1 MRRSILGNF
10 FCEDIKKCEG
20 KLLECLDWNLQK
32 TTVFDVLEFF
42 MSQGIIFRGDCIDG
56 KEVGETETLA
66 RGSRNST
73 KRVNIEENL
82 NGNDSNKTRCV
93 DNNDNSKIINNG
105 DNMTNIGNVD
115 HSEDSKSKNED
126 NGGVGNKKFKICK
139 LY

>member
-1 MRRSILGNF
+1 M
-10 FCEDIKKCEG
+10 
-20 KLLECLDWNLQK
+20 ECLDWNLQK